1 MLAISTALPNLRP
14 RPCDPA
20 LSNKCVKANNLQMGI
35 FTIAVYLTNIGMGG
49 IKSSVPG
56 LGTDQFDLNDAKENA
71 QMARFFD
78 RFHFVTNLG
87 TLLAVTVLV
96 YIQDEVGRSWA
107 YGICATSMILAILVF
122 VLGTKRYRYK
132 KRFGT
137 PILQILQVIVAAV
150 KKRKTTFPS
159 NVSALY
165 EDPSQESIIYHTDKF
180 WYVTIRIAS

>member
-1 MLAISTALPNLRP
+1 
-14 RPCDPA
+14 
-20 LSNKCVKANNLQMGI
+20 MGI

-107 YGICATSMILAILVF
+107 YGILCDLNDSCY
-122 VLGTKRYRYK
+122 LGLCI
-132 KRFGT
+132 G
-137 PILQILQVIVAAV
+137 
-150 KKRKTTFPS
+150 
-159 NVSALY
+159 
-165 EDPSQESIIYHTDKF
+165 D
-180 WYVTIRIAS
+180 